1 MNLIKSHGGK
11 NMQTELSASMMCA
24 NFGNLEKEIKLLED
38 GGIDSF
44 HIDIM
49 DGQFVPNFCM
59 GIQDLKCIRKLTNKP
74 VEAHLMIKRP
84 LSYLKV
90 FIESGVNVIYVHP
103 EADYQPATTLQ
114 AIINAGITPG
124 IAVNPGTS
132 FETVSEL
139 LFLAK
144 RVLVM
149 SVNPGNAGQV
159 FLPYI
164 GQKLNKFLNVRK
176 ERDIEVYWDGACSE
190 DKIKTYAP
198 KGVKGFVL
206 GTTIL
211 FGKEKSYKNI
221 LQDVRE
227 YCL

>member
-1 MNLIKSHGGK
+1 MNT
-11 NMQTELSASMMCA
+11 QLSASMMCA
-24 NFGNLEKEIKLLED
+24 SFTNLKKEIQLLEE

-59 GIQDLKCIRKLTNKP
+59 GIQDLKCIRKLTKKP
-74 VEAHLMIKRP
+74 VEVHLMIKRP

-90 FIESGVNVIYVHP
+90 FIDAGADVIYVHP
-103 EADYQPATTLQ
+103 EADYHPATTLQ
-114 AIINAGITPG
+114 AIISAGVTPG

-132 FETVSEL
+132 FETVNEL

-164 GQKLNKFLNVRK
+164 GQKLDKFLEVRK

-198 KGVKGFVL
+198 KGVRGFVL
-206 GTTIL
+206 GTTVL
-211 FGKEKSYKNI
+211 FGKKRAYGEI
-221 LQDVRE
+221 LQEVRE
-227 YCL
+227 YCI

>member
-1 MNLIKSHGGK
+1 MEILHNHVD
-11 NMQTELSASMMCA
+11 LSASMMCA
-24 NFGNLEKEIKLLED
+24 DYGSLEKEVRSLEE

-59 GIQDLKCIRKLTNKP
+59 GIQDLRCIRKLTKKP
-74 VEAHLMIKRP
+74 VEVHLMIKRP
-84 LSYLKV
+84 MNYLNV
-90 FIESGVNVIYVHP
+90 FIEAGADVIYVHP
-103 EADYQPATTLQ
+103 EGDYHPSTTLQ
-114 AIINAGITPG
+114 AIIDAGVTPG
-124 IAVNPGTS
+124 VAVNPGTS
-132 FETVSEL
+132 FETVNEL

-149 SVNPGNAGQV
+149 SVNPGNAGQA

-164 GQKLNKFLNVRK
+164 GQKLDKFLSARK
-176 ERDIEVYWDGACSE
+176 ERDIEIFWDGACSK
-190 DKIKTYAP
+190 DKILKYGP

-211 FGKEKSYKNI
+211 FGKDKTYQEILKNVKKE
-221 LQDVRE
+221 LGEENV
-227 YCL
+227 

>member
-1 MNLIKSHGGK
+1 MY
-11 NMQTELSASMMCA
+11 TELSASMMCA
-24 NFGNLEKEIKLLED
+24 NYANLEQEIRSLEQ

-59 GIQDLKCIRKLTNKP
+59 GIQDLKCIRRLTDKP
-74 VEAHLMIKRP
+74 VEVHLMIKRP

-90 FIESGVNVIYVHP
+90 FIDAGVDVIYVHP
-103 EADYQPATTLQ
+103 EADYHPATTLQ
-114 AIINAGITPG
+114 TIISAGVTPG
-124 IAVNPGTS
+124 IVVNPGTS
-132 FETVSEL
+132 FETVNEL
-139 LFLAK
+139 LYLAK

-164 GQKLNKFLNVRK
+164 GQKLDKFLAAR
-176 ERDIEVYWDGACSE
+176 ESRDIEIYWDGACSA

-206 GTTIL
+206 GTTVL
-211 FGKEKSYKNI
+211 FGKNRPYEELLDEVRSYCF
-221 LQDVRE
+221 D
-227 YCL
+227 

>member
-1 MNLIKSHGGK
+1 
-11 NMQTELSASMMCA
+11 
-24 NFGNLEKEIKLLED
+24 
-38 GGIDSF
+38 
-44 HIDIM
+44 
-49 DGQFVPNFCM
+49 
-59 GIQDLKCIRKLTNKP
+59 
-74 VEAHLMIKRP
+74 MIKRP

-132 FETVSEL
+132 FENVSEL

>member
-1 MNLIKSHGGK
+1 
-11 NMQTELSASMMCA
+11 MQTKLSASMMCA
-24 NFGNLEKEIKLLED
+24 NFANLEQEIRMLEK

-59 GIQDLKCIRKLTNKP
+59 GIQDLKCIRRLTTKP

-90 FIESGVNVIYVHP
+90 FIDSGVDVIYVHP

-132 FETVSEL
+132 FETVKEL
-139 LFLAK
+139 LCLAE

-149 SVNPGNAGQV
+149 SVNPGNAGQI

-164 GQKLNKFLNVRK
+164 GQKLDKFLQVREK
-176 ERDIEVYWDGACSE
+176 LNIEIYWDGACSE

-198 KGVKGFVL
+198 KGIKGFVL

-211 FGKEKSYKNI
+211 FGKNKEYRDI
-221 LQDVRE
+221 LYEIRK
-227 YCL
+227 YCF

>member
-1 MNLIKSHGGK
+1 MY
-11 NMQTELSASMMCA
+11 TELSASMMCA
-24 NFGNLEKEIKLLED
+24 DYANLEREIRSLEQ

-59 GIQDLKCIRKLTNKP
+59 GIQDLKCIRRLTDKP
-74 VEAHLMIKRP
+74 VEVHLMIKRP

-90 FIESGVNVIYVHP
+90 FIDAGVDVIYVHP
-103 EADYQPATTLQ
+103 EADYHPATTLQ
-114 AIINAGITPG
+114 AIISAGITPG

-132 FETVSEL
+132 FETVNEL
-139 LFLAK
+139 LYLTK

-164 GQKLNKFLNVRK
+164 GQKLEKFLDAR
-176 ERDIEVYWDGACSE
+176 ESRDIEVYWDGACSA

-198 KGVKGFVL
+198 RGVKGFVL
-206 GTTIL
+206 GTTVL
-211 FGKEKSYKNI
+211 FGKNRPYEELLDEVRSYCF
-221 LQDVRE
+221 D
-227 YCL
+227 

>member
-1 MNLIKSHGGK
+1 MY
-11 NMQTELSASMMCA
+11 TELSASMMCA
-24 NFGNLEKEIKLLED
+24 DYANLEREVRSLEQ

-59 GIQDLKCIRKLTNKP
+59 GIQDLKCIRRLTDKP
-74 VEAHLMIKRP
+74 VEVHLMIKRP

-90 FIESGVNVIYVHP
+90 FIDAGVDVIYVHP
-103 EADYQPATTLQ
+103 EADYHPATTLQ
-114 AIINAGITPG
+114 AIISAGITPG

-132 FETVSEL
+132 FETVNEL
-139 LFLAK
+139 LYLAK

-164 GQKLNKFLNVRK
+164 GQKLEKFLDAR
-176 ERDIEVYWDGACSE
+176 ESRDIEVYWDGACSA

-206 GTTIL
+206 GTTVL
-211 FGKEKSYKNI
+211 FGKDRPYEELLDEVRSYCF
-221 LQDVRE
+221 D
-227 YCL
+227 

>member
-1 MNLIKSHGGK
+1 MY
-11 NMQTELSASMMCA
+11 TELSASMMCA
-24 NFGNLEKEIKLLED
+24 DYANLEREIRSLEQ

-59 GIQDLKCIRKLTNKP
+59 GIQDLKCIRRLTDKP
-74 VEAHLMIKRP
+74 VEVHLMIKRP

-90 FIESGVNVIYVHP
+90 FIDAGVDVIYVHP
-103 EADYQPATTLQ
+103 EADYHPATTLQ
-114 AIINAGITPG
+114 AIISAGITPG

-132 FETVSEL
+132 FETVHEL
-139 LFLAK
+139 LYLAK

-164 GQKLNKFLNVRK
+164 GQKLEKFLDAR
-176 ERDIEVYWDGACSE
+176 ESRDIEIYWDGACSA

-206 GTTIL
+206 GTTVL
-211 FGKEKSYKNI
+211 FGKDRPYEELLDEVRSYCF
-221 LQDVRE
+221 D
-227 YCL
+227 